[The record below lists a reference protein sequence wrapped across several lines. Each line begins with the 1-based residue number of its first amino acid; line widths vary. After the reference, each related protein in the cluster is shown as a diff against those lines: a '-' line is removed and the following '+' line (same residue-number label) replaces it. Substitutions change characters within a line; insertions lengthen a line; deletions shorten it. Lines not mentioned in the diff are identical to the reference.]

1 MPIVDINRIPVPQR
15 VVGPTGATG
24 LTGWTGWTGPAGY
37 ATNTGPTG
45 VTGYTGWT
53 GPTGPQ
59 GNVGV
64 TGWTGYT
71 GQQGSAVNTGATGPT
86 GSAVTGPTGY
96 TGGTG
101 NTGPGGTATNT
112 GATGNTGPTGKTGPT
127 GATGASSTVTGPTGA
142 STGGGASPYDTV
154 TAPVFSAFSWNNQG
168 GSTGGN
174 WVSGNGVYIAEG
186 LTGAGINQLRGLLKA
201 IPGGGTWTVDIGV
214 TQVVPTGI
222 DYLGIGLQLRET
234 ASGKSIMFFLQHA
247 TTNQLFVT
255 ECSADN
261 GTFTT
266 QTNVGAFYGNYI
278 FLRCYYDGTNY
289 NFSYSYDNIVW
300 TFVYQMAKTAY
311 FSAAATNIGPSLSS
325 NWNSGTVEQ
334 VGASCFH
341 YLAH

>member
-1 MPIVDINRIPVPQR
+1 MPINNINRIPVPQR

-24 LTGWTGWTGPAGY
+24 YTGFTGYTGSQGFS
-37 ATNTGPTG
+37 TNTGGTGPTG
-45 VTGYTGWT
+45 PTGWT
-53 GPTGPQ
+53 GPTGAQ

-71 GQQGSAVNTGATGPT
+71 GIAGAATNTGATGPT
-86 GSAVTGPTGY
+86 GAGSTGATGATGTGPTG
-96 TGGTG
+96 
-101 NTGPGGTATNT
+101 PGGAATNT
-112 GATGNTGPTGKTGPT
+112 GATGPTGPTGKTGPT
-127 GATGASSTVTGPTGA
+127 GFTGPTGTLTGPTGP

-154 TAPVFSAFSWNNQG
+154 TAPVFSGFSWNNQG

-186 LTGAGINQLRGLLKA
+186 LTGAGANQLRGLLKA

-214 TQVVPTGI
+214 TQVVPTGV

-234 ASGKSIMFFLQHA
+234 SSGKSIMFFLQHA
-247 TTNQLFVT
+247 TTNQLYIS

-266 QTNVGAFYGNYI
+266 QTSVGAFYGNYI

-311 FSAAATNIGPSLSS
+311 FSSAATNIGPCLSS
-325 NWNSGTVEQ
+325 NWNTGTVEQ